1 MEYKDKIQSLATGQ
15 GTLYG
20 NKPLEERSLTSFVS
34 CLKNLGIACSILLT
48 AFSSI
53 IAGANTYEAIKTEQG
68 MEQIS
73 KDLNIQKQNEQE
85 IFLTENGVKKNDDY
99 KNVEEYGYLK

>member
-1 MEYKDKIQSLATGQ
+1 MEYKDIIQSLVTGQ

-20 NKPLEERSLTSFVS
+20 NKLLEERSLTSFIS
-34 CLKNLGIACSILLT
+34 CLKNLGVACGILL
-48 AFSSI
+48 AASSSI
-53 IAGANTYEAIKTEQG
+53 IAGANAYEAIKTVQG

-85 IFLTENGVKKNDDY
+85 IFLTENGVKKNNDY
-99 KNVEEYGYLK
+99 KNVEEYSYIK